1 MDYGLVQVATPD
13 EVATME
19 AEQAQNQEQQET
31 AAKDAFASDLQT
43 RWHGYQQAR
52 KDVEKE
58 WLDGLRA
65 VKGEYDSDQEQLMNE
80 QGALSRVFIKITA
93 TKVNAAYSRL
103 VDLLFQN
110 VDSFWDIVPSPMAE
124 VPAAIRRHIR
134 MTAINELLPYP
145 LPAQVRNHLIQERAD
160 EMERGLMAEAM
171 EQADEAA
178 MRMRRQIKDYLV
190 ASDALTDIKQMV
202 REQVTLG
209 TGCMKVATLNI
220 RNHEKWE
227 SEGDQWTL
235 NKKQTIEPD
244 VQWASVFDMFPDPY
258 SFDCGKP
265 NDLFRRHVL
274 TKHELRE
281 LGETPGFD
289 MDMIGTVLTE
299 SPEGNHTAL
308 DYERDLRRI
317 NETDEQFVQNRRFD
331 VLEYWGPVDGSQLE
345 RYGIKEVDES
355 MEYQANIWVCNG
367 RVIMA
372 RMNPLKPESIP
383 YKFVPY
389 EKVLH
394 RFWGVGIPK
403 MMDDSQ
409 DVMNAAARALLD
421 NAALTAGPMF
431 QIDVSKLPEG
441 VSLEEAKKIYPYR
454 LWFYDGQR
462 GEGPMVQAIHVQSN
476 QSQLSAIFEMFRK
489 FADEETSLPSYTHG
503 EQGQGLNK
511 TASGMSMLMTAAN
524 VALKSV
530 VKNIDDYA
538 TQPLIQ
544 SLYHFAMRWSDN
556 DSAKRGDLDVV
567 PMGST
572 ALVAKEIQ
580 SQRMM
585 QAMQVTSNEVF
596 GPMTNQRFLLNEYF
610 KSLDIDP
617 DKAMRPE
624 ESMQSN
630 PLDPVTPMNPQ
641 GQLPPDE
648 QTAPDQ
654 RRSRGAADPQ
664 GQPGV
669 RTFPPTYAPPMPAAP
684 GQGYFPAG

>member
-1 MDYGLVQVATPD
+1 MDYGLVRVATPE
-13 EVATME
+13 EVTKME
-19 AEQAQNQEQQET
+19 DQAKDQEQQE
-31 AAKDAFASDLQT
+31 ASAKDAFASDLQT
-43 RWHGYQQAR
+43 RWHGYQEAR
-52 KDVEKE
+52 KDVERE
-58 WLDGLRA
+58 WLDALRA
-65 VKGEYDSDQEQLMNE
+65 VKGEYSSKQEQLMDE
-80 QGALSRVFIKITA
+80 QQALSRVFIKITA

-124 VPAAIRRHIR
+124 IPAAIRRHIR
-134 MTAINELLPYP
+134 MTSINELLPYS
-145 LPAQVRNHLIQERAD
+145 LPAQVRNQLIQERAD
-160 EMERGLMAEAM
+160 EMERALMAEAM

-178 MRMRRQIKDYLV
+178 MRMRRQIKDYLT

-209 TGCMKVATLNI
+209 TGCLKVATLNV

-235 NKKQTIEPD
+235 NKQQTIEPD
-244 VQWASVFDMFPDPY
+244 VQWASVFDMFPDPFSY
-258 SFDCGKP
+258 DCGKP

-289 MDMIGTVLTE
+289 MDMIRTILIE
-299 SPEGNHTAL
+299 SPEGNHTPL
-308 DYERDLRRI
+308 DYERDLRNI
-317 NETDEQFVQNRRFD
+317 NETDESFVQNRRFD
-331 VLEYWGPVDGSQLE
+331 VLEYWGPVDGYQLQ
-345 RYGIKEVDES
+345 RYGIKDVDDHV
-355 MEYQANIWVCNG
+355 EYQANIWTCNG

-394 RFWGVGIPK
+394 RFWGVGIPR

-409 DVMNAAARALLD
+409 DVMNASARALLD

-431 QIDVSKLPEG
+431 QMDVSKLPEG

-454 LWFYDGQR
+454 LWFYDGQV
-462 GEGPMVQAIHVQSN
+462 GEGSMLQAINVNSN

-530 VKNIDDYA
+530 VKNIDDYG
-538 TQPLIQ
+538 TKPLIQ

-585 QAMQVTSNEVF
+585 QAMQVTANPVY
-596 GPMTNQRFLLNEYF
+596 GPMTEHRFLLNEYF

-624 ESMQSN
+624 EAMN
-630 PLDPVTPMNPQ
+630 PMNMMGQPQ
-641 GQLPPDE
+641 PNE
-648 QTAPDQ
+648 QTAPDPG
-654 RRSRGAADPQ
+654 RSGSPADPE

-669 RTFPPTYAPPMPAAP
+669 RTFPPTHAPPMPAPP
-684 GQGYFPAG
+684 GQGYLPAG